1 MGIINHSSTSLIS
14 GLWDAPHA
22 THSNSTK
29 SGLLHIIAFPGE
41 NQFDPKE
48 VGKECR

>member
-1 MGIINHSSTSLIS
+1 MGIINHSSTSMIP
-14 GLWDAPHA
+14 GLWDALHA

-29 SGLLHIIAFPGE
+29 SGLLRLIAFLGE

-48 VGKECR
+48 VGEECR